1 MVARLSDSVIEI
13 EADRPGFLCV
23 RSATAMAVAH
33 LLLQLSAGVNG
44 ASRNRMLIPA
54 TLSILQLIHLAGAV
68 GFFFIPICCCSLFVC
83 HFFCLVLFFYLIIL
97 IQHCRGEKPDF
108 IIGSGLL
115 VCA

>member
-54 TLSILQLIHLAGAV
+54 ILSILQLIHLAGAV
-68 GFFFIPICCCSLFVC
+68 RWDSFSFPYVVALCLCVI
-83 HFFCLVLFFYLIIL
+83 FFCLVLFFLFNYFDSALP
-97 IQHCRGEKPDF
+97 RRKT
-108 IIGSGLL
+108 
-115 VCA
+115 